1 MMPRPAAAFLTL
13 AALALVA
20 GPASSADASKDAASS
35 AKGQSQCF
43 HTSMIQGFA
52 APDEDNLYVR
62 VGRDVYHFTMFA
74 HCLDLDWNQRIALRS
89 RGGSNFICSALD
101 VDGVNR
107 ATGLGAQ
114 RCAVSSMEKLTPAQ
128 VAALPKHAKP

>member
-1 MMPRPAAAFLTL
+1 MMKTPIAFAAAAVLALASAGAAPAADK
-13 AALALVA
+13 
-20 GPASSADASKDAASS
+20 PADAAA
-35 AKGQSQCF
+35 APGKPANQCF

-89 RGGSNFICSALD
+89 RGGSSFICNALD
-101 VDGVNR
+101 VDVVNH
-107 ATGLGAQ
+107 ATGLGRQ
-114 RCAVSSMEKLTPAQ
+114 RCAVS
-128 VAALPKHAKP
+128 